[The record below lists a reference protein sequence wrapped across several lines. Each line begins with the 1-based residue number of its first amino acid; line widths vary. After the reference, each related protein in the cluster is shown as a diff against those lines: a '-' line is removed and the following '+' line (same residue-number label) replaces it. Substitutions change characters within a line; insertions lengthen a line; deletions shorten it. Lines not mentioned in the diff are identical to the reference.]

1 MHYYRDLH
9 NKREHIHTKFAV
21 SFDQNQKGR
30 LTELL
35 NEMKAGKKIKV
46 LVLKDCIDM
55 CQVLLIQITLKGLH
69 LLTKWGKRYCLL
81 MSYI

>member
-1 MHYYRDLH
+1 MHYYYRDLH

-35 NEMKAGKKIKV
+35 NEMKAGKKNQSS
-46 LVLKDCIDM
+46 CA
-55 CQVLLIQITLKGLH
+55 
-69 LLTKWGKRYCLL
+69 
-81 MSYI
+81 

>member
-35 NEMKAGKKIKV
+35 NEMKAGKKV
-46 LVLKDCIDM
+46 RFRFFVDQLTLSSCI
-55 CQVLLIQITLKGLH
+55 
-69 LLTKWGKRYCLL
+69 
-81 MSYI
+81 

>member
-21 SFDQNQKGR
+21 SFDQNQQGR

-35 NEMKAGKKIKV
+35 NEMKAGKKNQSS
-46 LVLKDCIDM
+46 CA
-55 CQVLLIQITLKGLH
+55 
-69 LLTKWGKRYCLL
+69 
-81 MSYI
+81 